1 MKLRE
6 KELMEK
12 KLRHTELRE
21 KQLWKKELTEK
32 KLKKGQRQQDKQ
44 CMASSEGQ
52 AERNLT
58 TN

>member
-1 MKLRE
+1 ME
-6 KELMEK
+6 KE
-12 KLRHTELRE
+12 LRHTELRE
-21 KQLWKKELTEK
+21 KQLRKKELTEK
-32 KLKKGQRQQDKQ
+32 KLKKKGQKQKVKQ